1 MSGSN
6 VVNPARVEFIFNS
19 NHFRC
24 SAGNMADQI
33 QRLNSLLKKIDV
45 NLSDDEGDDT
55 TNGEYWEVKDP
66 DRLESWSIALVPM
79 TDNVNFVMK
88 FHAGPHALPIS
99 ADEQIQEVAYYK
111 GNTVHI
117 HCETIDAEP
126 YSFTVVVNNT
136 MSPFSVV
143 PFLASL
149 QGSSYEPLI
158 KEVESEIDWQVWMTK
173 EGLPLRA
180 RSIVSKVRNLIH
192 SMAKMAAARKAIMSA
207 LMPVDLSRAAGTQNT
222 SQASG
227 RDTTSHGG
235 PRSAADPP
243 NIRKNKKRPNN
254 AMETTPAGSQ
264 VRRPS
269 VQAQAEGS
277 IASALTEVPVELS
290 DGDEEDLEA
299 ISKIYNQFW
308 MECQGSYIFEMDEK
322 REVSIDQL
330 DLVPIDWTIR
340 AYEERG
346 MEKMQNYFLNM
357 LDQTARQTLCVM
369 PQCDKK
375 PTSWDEVKDG
385 RFWIINGQHSVAAS
399 QSI

>member
-1 MSGSN
+1 
-6 VVNPARVEFIFNS
+6 
-19 NHFRC
+19 
-24 SAGNMADQI
+24 MADQI
-33 QRLNSLLKKIDV
+33 LRLNSLFKKMDV

-55 TNGEYWEVKDP
+55 TNGEYWEVKDR

-88 FHAGPHALPIS
+88 FRAGPHALPIS
-99 ADEQIQEVAYYK
+99 ADKQIHEVAYYK

-117 HCETIDAEP
+117 HCETTDAEP
-126 YSFTVVVNNT
+126 YSFTFVVNNT

-158 KEVESEIDWQVWMTK
+158 KEVESEIDRQVWTTK

-180 RSIVSKVRNLIH
+180 RSVASKVRNLIH
-192 SMAKMAAARKAIMSA
+192 SMAKMAAACKAITSA
-207 LMPVDLSRAAGTQNT
+207 LMPLDLSRAAGTQNT

-227 RDTTSHGG
+227 RDTTSQGG
-235 PRSAADPP
+235 PHSAPEP
-243 NIRKNKKRPNN
+243 SSIRRNKKRPNN
-254 AMETTPAGSQ
+254 AVETTPAGSQ

-277 IASALTEVPVELS
+277 TASALTEVPVELS

-299 ISKIYNQFW
+299 ISKICNQFW
-308 MECQGSYIFEMDEK
+308 MECQGCYIFEMDEK

-330 DLVPIDWTIR
+330 DLAPIDWTIR

-357 LDQTARQTLCVM
+357 PDQTARQTLCIM
-369 PQCDKK
+369 PQCDRK
-375 PTSWDEVKDG
+375 PTSWDEVKEG